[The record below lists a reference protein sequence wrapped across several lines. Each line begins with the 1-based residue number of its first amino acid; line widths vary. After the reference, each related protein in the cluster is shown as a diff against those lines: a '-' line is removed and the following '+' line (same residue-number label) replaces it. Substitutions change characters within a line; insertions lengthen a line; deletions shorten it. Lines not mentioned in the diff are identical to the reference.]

1 MQSLRH
7 SYDIQCIHLLQTTES
22 LVIEKQQKELE
33 LLIQELKDR
42 DE

>member
-1 MQSLRH
+1 MQSPRCLH
-7 SYDIQCIHLLQTTES
+7 DIPCIHLLQTTES